1 MGGMKAWK
9 ESMRSQND
17 MHQMWEKEEME
28 NWFGSAEAEGGDV
41 DEGAVERRKEEVLE
55 EVLEEMGVEKERE
68 DEKKQEEEAKS
79 EEEV

>member
-1 MGGMKAWK
+1 
-9 ESMRSQND
+9 
-17 MHQMWEKEEME
+17 ME
-28 NWFGSAEAEGGDV
+28 NWFGSAEAEGEDV
-41 DEGAVERRKEEVLE
+41 DEGVVERRKE